1 MKNIEKEKE
10 ELKAKMNEEIDKY
23 YEEIKE
29 RRGKK
34 SLKIKEIERMLV
46 EKKAALNA
54 MLTESTGEWVSE
66 VETEKK
72 TVENAGGE

>member
-34 SLKIKEIERMLV
+34 SLKIKEIERMMV
-46 EKKAALNA
+46 EKKAALSA

-66 VETEKK
+66 VEIEKK
-72 TVENAGGE
+72 SAESADE

>member
-66 VETEKK
+66 VEIEKK
-72 TVENAGGE
+72 SAESADE